1 MADTTSSKRPREE
14 TEETHFDGQAEDQT
28 KRLKPSSSPP
38 HILSFLDE
46 QLDDGQIS
54 SQDLSSLI
62 SALQDE
68 LASDSE
74 PGLLSS
80 EPELASPSSS
90 SSSPEE
96 ESDGD
101 EDKEKVLR
109 HLLVASD
116 DELGLPSRD
125 DEWPEEPGVGGVEF
139 LACNGLWELED
150 EAANYYT
157 LLQSELFMEGEFA
170 N

>member
-1 MADTTSSKRPREE
+1 MADTSLKRQREE
-14 TEETHFDGQAEDQT
+14 AEETHVDGQAEDEA
-28 KRLKPSSSPP
+28 KRLKLPPPPPPSCPG
-38 HILSFLDE
+38 ILSFLDD

-68 LASDSE
+68 LDSSESD
-74 PGLLSS
+74 PGLPS

-101 EDKEKVLR
+101 EDKEKVFR

-116 DELGLPSRD
+116 DELGLPSRE
-125 DEWPEEPGVGGVEF
+125 DEVAEAGAGGVEF
-139 LACNGLWELED
+139 LSYDGLWELED

-157 LLQSELFMEGEFA
+157 LLQSELFM
-170 N
+170 

>member
-1 MADTTSSKRPREE
+1 MAETPLKRQREE
-14 TEETHFDGQAEDQT
+14 TEETHVDGPAEDQT
-28 KRLKPSSSPP
+28 KRLKPSSSSYP
-38 HILSFLDE
+38 HNILSFLDD

-68 LASDSE
+68 LASESE
-74 PGLLSS
+74 PNIPS

-90 SSSPEE
+90 SPGE

-101 EDKEKVLR
+101 EDKEKVFR

-116 DELGLPSRD
+116 DELGLPSR
-125 DEWPEEPGVGGVEF
+125 EGEGPEAGASGVE
-139 LACNGLWELED
+139 LLSCDGLWELED

-157 LLQSELFMEGEFA
+157 LLQSELFMWGEFA
-170 N
+170 K

>member
-1 MADTTSSKRPREE
+1 MADGPLKRQREE
-14 TEETHFDGQAEDQT
+14 TEETHVNGLGEDQT
-28 KRLKPSSSPP
+28 KRLKPSPQP
-38 HILSFLDE
+38 QVLSFLDD

-54 SQDLSSLI
+54 SQELSSLI

-68 LASDSE
+68 LTSDSE
-74 PGLLSS
+74 PGLPPSS
-80 EPELASPSSS
+80 EPELLASPSSSS

-116 DELGLPSRD
+116 DELGLPSRED
-125 DEWPEEPGVGGVEF
+125 GEGPEGGAFGVE
-139 LACNGLWELED
+139 LLSYDGLWELED

-157 LLQSELFMEGEFA
+157 LLQSELFM
-170 N
+170 